1 MQLNLQ
7 LIIEWNLFHAPDNL
21 WEVEHFGLS
30 CASLFKLK
38 GFFLNVRFQFS
49 STVLNPGLSVTERWT
64 QTALWRTSL

>member
-7 LIIEWNLFHAPDNL
+7 LITEGTLFHAPDHL

-30 CASLFKLK
+30 WASVLSV
-38 GFFLNVRFQFS
+38 NIRFQFS
-49 STVLNPGLSVTERWT
+49 SVVLNPGLSITERWT